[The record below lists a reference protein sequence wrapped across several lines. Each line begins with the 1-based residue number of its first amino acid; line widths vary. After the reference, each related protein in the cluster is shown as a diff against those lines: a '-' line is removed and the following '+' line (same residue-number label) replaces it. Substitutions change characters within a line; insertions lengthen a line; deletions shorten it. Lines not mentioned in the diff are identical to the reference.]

1 MYNKAGTCLASF
13 VLVGTLQTSPAFG
26 ETANLFRVFLNDG
39 TAVVSYGEYTRVE
52 DRVVFSMPI
61 GAANGPMADL
71 NLHVVNIPAAAVNW
85 TATTRYADSARY
97 AHYIATNAEADYA
110 ALAGEVAAALNAIV
124 LLKEPEAQLNMA
136 VAARR
141 RLASWPRDHYG
152 YRAADVRE
160 MLGLLD
166 EAISGLRVAA
176 GQTTFVLDLV
186 AAPPASPDHVPLLPD
201 PTPIEFIAQ
210 AMAVASVADVAAD
223 RVSILGGVITAL
235 DNPRHALPKGWAM
248 QARKYAVWTISEET
262 QWDRKYAAVSS
273 SLLKRATNAAGRADV
288 RAVEGVIDSIA
299 LYDRRLGKRRP
310 QEVNAL
316 IALVQMQLD
325 AARQLRLARDRWQE
339 RIGRY
344 RVYTRAVAP
353 IFETLGRA
361 RRSLDDIKRLS
372 GSEATVLVSVATRL
386 DDCVKR
392 LAAVAVP
399 DEFKAAHALLVS
411 AVNLADSAV
420 KGRRQ
425 AMISG
430 ELRAAWDASS
440 AAAGSMM
447 LYARA
452 QEDMAAI
459 MRLPQIR

>member
-1 MYNKAGTCLASF
+1 MHNKAGMCLASF
-13 VLVGTLQTSPAFG
+13 VLVGILQASPAFG
-26 ETANLFRVFLNDG
+26 ETATLFRVFLNDG
-39 TAVVSYGEYTRVE
+39 TAVVSYGEYTRVG

-61 GAANGPMADL
+61 GAANAPTSDP
-71 NLHVVNIPAAAVNW
+71 NLHVVNIPSAAVNW
-85 TATTRYADSARY
+85 TATTRYAESARH
-97 AHYIATNAEADYA
+97 AHYIATTAETDYA
-110 ALAGEVAAALNAIV
+110 ALAGEVAATLNAIV

-136 VAARR
+136 IAARR

-160 MLGLLD
+160 MLSLLD
-166 EAISGLRVAA
+166 EAISALRVAA
-176 GQTTFVLDLV
+176 GETAFVLDLV
-186 AAPPASPDHVPLLPD
+186 AAPPASPERVPLLPD
-201 PTPIEFIAQ
+201 PTPVEFIAQ
-210 AMAVASVADVAAD
+210 AMAVAAVADIAAD
-223 RVSILGGVITAL
+223 RVSILRGVITAV
-235 DNPRHALPKGWAM
+235 DNPRHALPRGWAM
-248 QARKYAVWTISEET
+248 QARKFAVWTINEET
-262 QWDRKYAAVSS
+262 NWDRKYAAVSS
-273 SLLKRATNAAGRADV
+273 SLLKRATHAAGRADV

-299 LYDRRLGKRRP
+299 QHDRRLGKRRP

-316 IALVQMQLD
+316 IALVQMELD
-325 AARQLRLARDRWQE
+325 AARQLRLARDRWHE

-372 GSEATVLVSVATRL
+372 GSEATVLVSVGHRL
-386 DDCVKR
+386 DECTKR
-392 LAAVAVP
+392 LAAISVP

-425 AMISG
+425 ATISG

-447 LYARA
+447 LYTRA
-452 QEDMAAI
+452 QDDMAEI